1 VEREDDVRSAAG
13 LGHAIGQALEGE
25 AVRRVDQQQAV
36 PGLDAE
42 LLGQRG
48 SRVSGDCETLRRMRD
63 DVIDLISRLVAIDSV
78 NPALVPGGAGETEIA
93 RFVAA
98 WAEAN
103 GLAAEWLEATPGRPS
118 VVVRKRDAP
127 DGKRLMLCAHLDTV
141 GVEGMADPHTARLE
155 GDRLHGRGAYDM
167 KSGLAS
173 ALIACREAPGDV
185 IVAAVADEEHA
196 SLGVQEVLAAHSAD
210 AAIVTEPTEREL
222 IVAHKG
228 FVWIEIEVEGRA
240 AHGSRY
246 EEGVDAIVRASPI
259 LTRLGELDASLGAHE
274 HPLLGRGSVH
284 ASLIEGGAEMSSYP
298 GRCTIGLERRT
309 LPGDTQAQVEAEIGG
324 ILDGR
329 GTQRTL
335 LVREPFAIDPGAEIV
350 RAVSDAAG
358 APKLAGAPYWADAA
372 FIAAAG
378 IPTVMFGAGGTGA
391 HALEEWVS
399 VDDSVAVT
407 ETLIAVAER
416 ICASN

>member
-1 VEREDDVRSAAG
+1 
-13 LGHAIGQALEGE
+13 
-25 AVRRVDQQQAV
+25 
-36 PGLDAE
+36 
-42 LLGQRG
+42 
-48 SRVSGDCETLRRMRD
+48 MRD

-98 WAEAN
+98 WAEEN

-118 VVVRKRDAP
+118 VVVRKREP
-127 DGKRLMLCAHLDTV
+127 GGGKTLMLCAHLDTV
-141 GVEGMADPHTARLE
+141 GVEGMRDPHTPRLA

-185 IVAAVADEEHA
+185 LVAAVADEEHA
-196 SLGVQEVLAAHSAD
+196 SLGVQEVLASHTAD

-222 IVAHKG
+222 IVGHKG

-240 AHGSRY
+240 AHGSRH
-246 EEGVDAIVRASPI
+246 EEGIDAIVKAGPI
-259 LTRLGELDASLGAHE
+259 LTGLGELDAALAE
-274 HPLLGRGSVH
+274 RTHPLLGRGSVH

-298 GRCTIGLERRT
+298 ARCTIGLERRT
-309 LPGDTQAQVEAEIGG
+309 LPGETQQDVEAEIQRLVAGQA
-324 ILDGR
+324 
-329 GTQRTL
+329 THRTL
-335 LVREPFAIDPGAEIV
+335 LVREPFAVDPQDPIVLAVAE
-350 RAVSDAAG
+350 AAG
-358 APKLAGAPYWADAA
+358 GPKLAGAPYWADAA

-378 IPTVMFGAGGTGA
+378 IPTVMYGASGTGA
-391 HALEEWVS
+391 HAVEEWVS

-407 ETLIAVAER
+407 ETLIAVAR
-416 ICASN
+416 RLSA